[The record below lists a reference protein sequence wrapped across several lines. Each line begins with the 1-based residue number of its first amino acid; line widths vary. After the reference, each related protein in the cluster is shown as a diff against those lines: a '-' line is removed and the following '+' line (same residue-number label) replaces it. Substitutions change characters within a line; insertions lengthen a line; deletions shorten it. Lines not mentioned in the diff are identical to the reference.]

1 MVRAM
6 KRFAIALLVLASAC
20 GCSSKSPA
28 PSTQPAPPP
37 AEGSATT
44 PSNTEPSTTQ
54 AAVAPAIGEKCGEG
68 DACAAP
74 ATCVKYYGIAGARGP
89 EFKTC
94 EVRCD
99 DDSACPTGRKCTT
112 IADGPGRVCR

>member
-1 MVRAM
+1 M
-6 KRFAIALLVLASAC
+6 KRFAIALIVVLGSAC
-20 GCSSKSPA
+20 GCSSKSPT

-37 AEGSATT
+37 AEGSAT
-44 PSNTEPSTTQ
+44 PSNTEPPTTQ
-54 AAVAPAIGEKCGEG
+54 AAAAPGIGETCGEG
-68 DACAAP
+68 DSCAPP

-94 EVRCD
+94 EVKCE
-99 DDSACPTGRKCTT
+99 DDSACPSGRKCAT

>member
-1 MVRAM
+1 M
-6 KRFAIALLVLASAC
+6 KRFAIALIVVL
-20 GCSSKSPA
+20 GCSSKSPT

-37 AEGSATT
+37 AEST

-54 AAVAPAIGEKCGEG
+54 SATAPAIGEPCGEG

-89 EFKTC
+89 ELASC

-99 DDSACPTGRKCTT
+99 DDTACPSGRKCTT